1 MAGESTIVIAACVQ
15 WGGRFYNGTHI
26 HTTIYHALSAR
37 LQFELGLAGDFLGCH
52 FEPRMFPP
60 RTMHCSPTPTTQLL
74 LNVPTEYDTSI

>member
-52 FEPRMFPP
+52 FEPFIASDLLANAL
-60 RTMHCSPTPTTQLL
+60 TSSSPAP
-74 LNVPTEYDTSI
+74 V